1 MYDLGLLT
9 STKVSF
15 ERVQTCTIHT
25 NFSIFH
31 CSWCCNG
38 HKWWA
43 LHDQRHLKCVGT
55 RPEGPCPL
63 HNFVPTID
71 HIHVEICTKKLF
83 QAAMIFFLP
92 AAGPYQVWYQDLYMV
107 NWSLTLLKK
116 NRLRWPGWGWPLLTK
131 NSCYRGRM
139 NCLIWHKKHCYAK
152 SPHKNSLYKIAF
164 YWGRVYGFGK
174 YHRGKVYDSLEEYSP
189 LIKLSFDFR
198 LQLSSLDPG

>member
-25 NFSIFH
+25 SFSIFN
-31 CSWCCNG
+31 CGWCCNG

-107 NWSLTLLKK
+107 NWSLTLLK
-116 NRLRWPGWGWPLLTK
+116 R
-131 NSCYRGRM
+131 
-139 NCLIWHKKHCYAK
+139 I
-152 SPHKNSLYKIAF
+152 SPAATWVGVAPPNKELMLQGENEL
-164 YWGRVYGFGK
+164 
-174 YHRGKVYDSLEEYSP
+174 
-189 LIKLSFDFR
+189 FD
-198 LQLSSLDPG
+198 LA

>member
-25 NFSIFH
+25 SFSIFN
-31 CSWCCNG
+31 CGWCCNG

-83 QAAMIFFLP
+83 QAAMIFFLAWGKP
-92 AAGPYQVWYQDLYMV
+92 LSGVISRPLHGQLVTYPPQ
-107 NWSLTLLKK
+107 KK
-116 NRLRWPGWGWPLLTK
+116 FRLRQPGWGWPLLAK

-139 NCLIWHKKHCYAK
+139 NCLIWHKKTWYCYSK

-164 YWGRVYGFGK
+164 YWVRVYGFGK

-189 LIKLSFDFR
+189 LSTT
-198 LQLSSLDPG
+198 

>member
-1 MYDLGLLT
+1 MYLQVFQYLFIWAFKEWPSRHQQMYDLGLLT

-25 NFSIFH
+25 SFSIFN
-31 CSWCCNG
+31 CGWCCNG

-107 NWSLTLLKK
+107 NWSLTLLKIHFACGD
-116 NRLRWPGWGWPLLTK
+116 LGGGGP
-131 NSCYRGRM
+131 S
-139 NCLIWHKKHCYAK
+139 
-152 SPHKNSLYKIAF
+152 
-164 YWGRVYGFGK
+164 
-174 YHRGKVYDSLEEYSP
+174 
-189 LIKLSFDFR
+189 
-198 LQLSSLDPG
+198 

>member
-25 NFSIFH
+25 SFSIFN
-31 CSWCCNG
+31 CGWCCNG

-83 QAAMIFFLP
+83 QTAMIFFLP

-116 NRLRWPGWGWPLLTK
+116 
-131 NSCYRGRM
+131 
-139 NCLIWHKKHCYAK
+139 I
-152 SPHKNSLYKIAF
+152 SPAATWVGVAPPNKELMLQGENEL
-164 YWGRVYGFGK
+164 
-174 YHRGKVYDSLEEYSP
+174 
-189 LIKLSFDFR
+189 FD
-198 LQLSSLDPG
+198 LA

>member
-25 NFSIFH
+25 SFSIFN
-31 CSWCCNG
+31 CGWCCNG

-116 NRLRWPGWGWPLLTK
+116 ISPAATWVGVAPP
-131 NSCYRGRM
+131 
-139 NCLIWHKKHCYAK
+139 KKELMLQGE
-152 SPHKNSLYKIAF
+152 NEL
-164 YWGRVYGFGK
+164 
-174 YHRGKVYDSLEEYSP
+174 
-189 LIKLSFDFR
+189 FD
-198 LQLSSLDPG
+198 LA

>member
-25 NFSIFH
+25 SFSIFN
-31 CSWCCNG
+31 CGWCCNG

-116 NRLRWPGWGWPLLTK
+116 
-131 NSCYRGRM
+131 
-139 NCLIWHKKHCYAK
+139 I
-152 SPHKNSLYKIAF
+152 SPAATWVGVAPHNKELMLQGENEL
-164 YWGRVYGFGK
+164 
-174 YHRGKVYDSLEEYSP
+174 
-189 LIKLSFDFR
+189 FD
-198 LQLSSLDPG
+198 LA

>member
-25 NFSIFH
+25 SFSIFN
-31 CSWCCNG
+31 CGWCCNG

-71 HIHVEICTKKLF
+71 HIQVEICTKKLF

-116 NRLRWPGWGWPLLTK
+116 
-131 NSCYRGRM
+131 
-139 NCLIWHKKHCYAK
+139 I
-152 SPHKNSLYKIAF
+152 SPAATWVGVAAPNKELMLQGENEL
-164 YWGRVYGFGK
+164 
-174 YHRGKVYDSLEEYSP
+174 
-189 LIKLSFDFR
+189 FD
-198 LQLSSLDPG
+198 LA

>member
-25 NFSIFH
+25 SFSIFN
-31 CSWCCNG
+31 CGWCCNG

-63 HNFVPTID
+63 HKFVPTID

-107 NWSLTLLKK
+107 NWSLTLLK
-116 NRLRWPGWGWPLLTK
+116 R
-131 NSCYRGRM
+131 
-139 NCLIWHKKHCYAK
+139 I
-152 SPHKNSLYKIAF
+152 SPAATWVGVAPPNKELMLQGENEL
-164 YWGRVYGFGK
+164 
-174 YHRGKVYDSLEEYSP
+174 
-189 LIKLSFDFR
+189 FD
-198 LQLSSLDPG
+198 LA

>member
-25 NFSIFH
+25 SFSIFN
-31 CSWCCNG
+31 CGWCCNG

-43 LHDQRHLKCVGT
+43 HHDQRHLKCVGT

-116 NRLRWPGWGWPLLTK
+116 
-131 NSCYRGRM
+131 
-139 NCLIWHKKHCYAK
+139 I
-152 SPHKNSLYKIAF
+152 SPAATWVGVAAPNKELMLQGENEL
-164 YWGRVYGFGK
+164 
-174 YHRGKVYDSLEEYSP
+174 
-189 LIKLSFDFR
+189 FD
-198 LQLSSLDPG
+198 LA

>member
-25 NFSIFH
+25 SFSIFN
-31 CSWCCNG
+31 CGWCCNG

-116 NRLRWPGWGWPLLTK
+116 K
-131 NSCYRGRM
+131 
-139 NCLIWHKKHCYAK
+139 I
-152 SPHKNSLYKIAF
+152 SPAATWVGVAPPNKELMLQGENEL
-164 YWGRVYGFGK
+164 
-174 YHRGKVYDSLEEYSP
+174 
-189 LIKLSFDFR
+189 FD
-198 LQLSSLDPG
+198 LA

>member
-1 MYDLGLLT
+1 MYNLGLLT

-31 CSWCCNG
+31 CGWCCNG

-63 HNFVPTID
+63 HNFVPMID
-71 HIHVEICTKKLF
+71 HIHIEICTKKLF
-83 QAAMIFFLP
+83 QQPWFFSCLRQALIRCDIKTSTWSIGHLP
-92 AAGPYQVWYQDLYMV
+92 
-107 NWSLTLLKK
+107 SSKK
-116 NRLRWPGWGWPLLTK
+116 FRLRRPGWGWPLLAK

-139 NCLIWHKKHCYAK
+139 NCLIWHKKHDIVTQRVHTKIHLTNLQNCFLLGK
-152 SPHKNSLYKIAF
+152 SLWFWKI
-164 YWGRVYGFGK
+164 
-174 YHRGKVYDSLEEYSP
+174 S
-189 LIKLSFDFR
+189 
-198 LQLSSLDPG
+198 

>member
-25 NFSIFH
+25 SFSIFN
-31 CSWCCNG
+31 CGWCCNG

-71 HIHVEICTKKLF
+71 HIHIEICTKKLF

-107 NWSLTLLKK
+107 NWSLTLLK
-116 NRLRWPGWGWPLLTK
+116 R
-131 NSCYRGRM
+131 
-139 NCLIWHKKHCYAK
+139 I
-152 SPHKNSLYKIAF
+152 SPAATWVGVAPPNKELMLQGENEL
-164 YWGRVYGFGK
+164 
-174 YHRGKVYDSLEEYSP
+174 
-189 LIKLSFDFR
+189 FD
-198 LQLSSLDPG
+198 LA

>member
-116 NRLRWPGWGWPLLTK
+116 
-131 NSCYRGRM
+131 
-139 NCLIWHKKHCYAK
+139 I
-152 SPHKNSLYKIAF
+152 SPAATWVGVAPPNKELMLQGENEL
-164 YWGRVYGFGK
+164 
-174 YHRGKVYDSLEEYSP
+174 
-189 LIKLSFDFR
+189 FD
-198 LQLSSLDPG
+198 LA

>member
-25 NFSIFH
+25 SFSIFN
-31 CSWCCNG
+31 CGWCCNG
-38 HKWWA
+38 HKWWY

-107 NWSLTLLKK
+107 NWSLTLLK
-116 NRLRWPGWGWPLLTK
+116 R
-131 NSCYRGRM
+131 
-139 NCLIWHKKHCYAK
+139 I
-152 SPHKNSLYKIAF
+152 SPAATWVGVAPPNKELMLQGENEL
-164 YWGRVYGFGK
+164 
-174 YHRGKVYDSLEEYSP
+174 
-189 LIKLSFDFR
+189 FD
-198 LQLSSLDPG
+198 LA

>member
-25 NFSIFH
+25 SFSIFN
-31 CSWCCNG
+31 CGWCCNG

-92 AAGPYQVWYQDLYMV
+92 AAGLELFIWGVEWCKLPQTPRENPYCF
-107 NWSLTLLKK
+107 SLRSIEGLD
-116 NRLRWPGWGWPLLTK
+116 GAHFFIIG
-131 NSCYRGRM
+131 S
-139 NCLIWHKKHCYAK
+139 
-152 SPHKNSLYKIAF
+152 
-164 YWGRVYGFGK
+164 VY
-174 YHRGKVYDSLEEYSP
+174 
-189 LIKLSFDFR
+189 LIKTAFLTFLNSV
-198 LQLSSLDPG
+198 PPW

>member
-25 NFSIFH
+25 SFSIFN
-31 CSWCCNG
+31 CGWCCNG

-63 HNFVPTID
+63 HNFVPMID
-71 HIHVEICTKKLF
+71 HIQVEICTKKLF

-107 NWSLTLLKK
+107 NWSLTLLK
-116 NRLRWPGWGWPLLTK
+116 R
-131 NSCYRGRM
+131 
-139 NCLIWHKKHCYAK
+139 I
-152 SPHKNSLYKIAF
+152 SPAATWVGVAPPNKELMLQGENEL
-164 YWGRVYGFGK
+164 
-174 YHRGKVYDSLEEYSP
+174 
-189 LIKLSFDFR
+189 FD
-198 LQLSSLDPG
+198 LA

>member
-25 NFSIFH
+25 SFSIFN
-31 CSWCCNG
+31 CGWCCNG

-83 QAAMIFFLP
+83 QAAMIFFLAWGRP
-92 AAGPYQVWYQDLYMV
+92 LSGVISRPLHGQLVTYPPP
-107 NWSLTLLKK
+107 KK
-116 NRLRWPGWGWPLLTK
+116 FRLQRPRWGWPLLTK
-131 NSCYRGRM
+131 NSCYRGEW
-139 NCLIWHKKHCYAK
+139 IVWSGIKKHDIVTQRVHTNIHFTK
-152 SPHKNSLYKIAF
+152 LLFTGEEFMVLENIIGEKFMIPWKNIHPWPEVGPEGGVRKCT
-164 YWGRVYGFGK
+164 
-174 YHRGKVYDSLEEYSP
+174 
-189 LIKLSFDFR
+189 
-198 LQLSSLDPG
+198 

>member
-1 MYDLGLLT
+1 M
-9 STKVSF
+9 KVSF

-25 NFSIFH
+25 SFSIFN
-31 CSWCCNG
+31 CGWCCNG

-116 NRLRWPGWGWPLLTK
+116 NFACGDLGGYGPSWQRTHVTGGEWIVWSG
-131 NSCYRGRM
+131 
-139 NCLIWHKKHCYAK
+139 IKKHDIVTQRVHTKIHLTNLQNCFLLGK
-152 SPHKNSLYKIAF
+152 SLWFWKI
-164 YWGRVYGFGK
+164 
-174 YHRGKVYDSLEEYSP
+174 S
-189 LIKLSFDFR
+189 
-198 LQLSSLDPG
+198 

>member
-1 MYDLGLLT
+1 MAIKA
-9 STKVSF
+9 STNVRFRPPYQYEGQFWKG
-15 ERVQTCTIHT
+15 TIHT

-31 CSWCCNG
+31 CGWCCNG

-63 HNFVPTID
+63 HNFVPRID
-71 HIHVEICTKKLF
+71 HIHIEICTNCFRQPLFFSCLRQALIRCDIKTSTWSIGHLPSSKKF
-83 QAAMIFFLP
+83 
-92 AAGPYQVWYQDLYMV
+92 
-107 NWSLTLLKK
+107 
-116 NRLRWPGWGWPLLTK
+116 RLRRPGWGWPLLAK

-139 NCLIWHKKHCYAK
+139 NCLIWHKKNMTLLRK
-152 SPHKNSLYKIAF
+152 ESRQKFTWQIFKIAF

-189 LIKLSFDFR
+189 LR
-198 LQLSSLDPG
+198 

>member
-25 NFSIFH
+25 SFSIFN
-31 CSWCCNG
+31 CGWCCNG

-116 NRLRWPGWGWPLLTK
+116 
-131 NSCYRGRM
+131 
-139 NCLIWHKKHCYAK
+139 I
-152 SPHKNSLYKIAF
+152 SPAATWVGVAPPNKELMLQGENEL
-164 YWGRVYGFGK
+164 
-174 YHRGKVYDSLEEYSP
+174 
-189 LIKLSFDFR
+189 FD
-198 LQLSSLDPG
+198 LA